1 MTPAARA
8 EAAIQILDRILT
20 GEPAEASLLRWSRSS
35 RFAGSGDRAAVRD
48 LVFDCLRRR
57 DSRAL
62 RGGALSGRGL
72 ILGMLREEGVD
83 PAAIFSGQGHAPA
96 ALSAAEL
103 ATGRAPDPTE
113 ALDLPGWVR
122 PAWQEALGNMAEPVA
137 QAMRERAPVWL
148 RANTLRAGPE
158 QAAAALAGDGITVQP
173 CADLPTALRVEEGAR
188 RVSASAAYRDGLV
201 ELQDLS
207 PQLACAALPDA
218 ATVLDYCAGGGGKAL
233 ALAARGSRV
242 TAHDADPRRMSDLP
256 ARATR
261 AGARI
266 RLARTEELRA
276 GFDMVVTDVPCSGSG
291 TWRRTPDAK
300 WRMQPADLQQLLQVQ
315 ARILRQAAGFVL
327 PQGHL
332 AYMTCSVLA
341 AENGDQIRGFLAQG
355 GFALIDERLFTPMN
369 ASDGFYLAVMR
380 RC

>member
-20 GEPAEASLLRWSRSS
+20 GEPAEASLLRWSRAS
-35 RFAGSGDRAAVRD
+35 RYAGSGDRAAVRD
-48 LVFDCLRRR
+48 LVFDSLRRR
-57 DSRAL
+57 DSRAA

-72 ILGMLREEGVD
+72 ILGLLREEGAD
-83 PAAIFSGQGHAPA
+83 PATIFTGEGHAPA
-96 ALSAAEL
+96 RLSAAEL
-103 ATGRAPDPTE
+103 VAGRVPDAAE
-113 ALDLPGWVR
+113 ALDLPLWLQPVWR
-122 PAWQEALGNMAEPVA
+122 DSLGDQAEPLA
-137 QAMRERAPVWL
+137 RAMQERAPVWL
-148 RANTLRAGPE
+148 RANSLRATSQ
-158 QAAAALAGDGITVQP
+158 QAIAALAADGIAVQP
-173 CADLPTALRVEEGAR
+173 CASLPSALRVQDGAR
-188 RVSASAAYRDGLV
+188 RIAASAAYRDGLV

-218 ATVLDYCAGGGGKAL
+218 GTVLDYCAGGGGKAL

-256 ARATR
+256 ARAAR

-266 RLARTEELRA
+266 RLARSDELRA

-300 WRMQPADLQQLLQVQ
+300 WRLQPNDLAQLLQVQ
-315 ARILRQAAGFVL
+315 ARILRQAAGLVAAE
-327 PQGHL
+327 GHL
-332 AYMTCSVLA
+332 AYMTCSVLR
-341 AENGDQIRGFLAQG
+341 AENGDQIRSFLAQG
-355 GFALIDERLFTPMN
+355 GFALIEEHRFTPLN
-369 ASDGFYLAVMR
+369 ASDGFYLALMR